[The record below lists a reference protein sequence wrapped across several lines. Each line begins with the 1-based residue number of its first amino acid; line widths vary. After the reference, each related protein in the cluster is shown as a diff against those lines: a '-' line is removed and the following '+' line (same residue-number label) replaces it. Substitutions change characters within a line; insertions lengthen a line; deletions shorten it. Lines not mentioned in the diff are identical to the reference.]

1 MNAFEL
7 FFNLFGLILGL
18 AVAKVISGLSD
29 VLRERDPVRVGWL
42 SKRPALAFTPSLQGV
57 EAGPTVIFPRRS
69 LPHDPIAP
77 QSDL

>member
-29 VLRERDPVRVGWL
+29 VLRERDPVRVG
-42 SKRPALAFTPSLQGV
+42 
-57 EAGPTVIFPRRS
+57 
-69 LPHDPIAP
+69 
-77 QSDL
+77 